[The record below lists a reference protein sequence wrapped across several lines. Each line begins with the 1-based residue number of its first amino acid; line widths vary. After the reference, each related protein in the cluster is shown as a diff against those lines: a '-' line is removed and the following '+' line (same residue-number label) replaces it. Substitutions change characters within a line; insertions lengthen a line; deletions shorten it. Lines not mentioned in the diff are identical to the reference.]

1 SGTPPRELL
10 ASNPV
15 RRGAPIKR
23 LCERSVH
30 APPDGDA
37 VRAQFEKARGRGRVE
52 EKLRLGSM
60 LLDAEA
66 SVDSSLVRNE
76 GGEIV
81 GRKAGLR
88 GWIFENCPE
97 LLAHYGSLT
106 AYRRLAAEFREAH
119 DVEDPCPAALLLDE
133 EPEAEKRL
141 PPAVRAALPAI
152 RRRARK
158 RLAEP
163 EAATVKAFGEKLH
176 RSWAEPRDRRR
187 RLA

>member
-1 SGTPPRELL
+1 MRIFDTSDKKP
-10 ASNPV
+10 
-15 RRGAPIKR
+15 
-23 LCERSVH
+23 
-30 APPDGDA
+30 
-37 VRAQFEKARGRGRVE
+37 
-52 EKLRLGSM
+52 KLYDVL
-60 LLDAEA
+60 
-66 SVDSSLVRNE
+66 
-76 GGEIV
+76 IV
-81 GRKAGLR
+81 GA
-88 GWIFENCPE
+88 FV
-97 LLAHYGSLT
+97 
-106 AYRRLAAEFREAH
+106 LAAVIVLYVVGKGRF
-119 DVEDPCPAALLLDE
+119 VLPAALLLDE